1 MLSGPRK
8 SSTTLKEILSQP
20 GSDSQGSGG
29 YGERQLVNSGSQSPN
44 LPDIPSQHQTL
55 PQFAGQLRRRGAQAC
70 YKEGTQTAVTPP
82 EGTRA
87 DAGEP
92 PAAQRQ
98 VSKPCGRPGSRVSGT
113 LTRGSPFS
121 SGGSRGCTSSARG
134 RDQRE
139 GALPRAAEGLEA
151 LCVWS
156 QIPHFLSP
164 PPSRSLSPG
173 PKSQWRLQQLARE
186 EGAAGGGGGG
196 GGCRQRHPL
205 PRHQCRFR
213 QRCPRAPPTG
223 LPSALRRP
231 PALFLGR
238 S

>member
-1 MLSGPRK
+1 MP
-8 SSTTLKEILSQP
+8 
-20 GSDSQGSGG
+20 
-29 YGERQLVNSGSQSPN
+29 
-44 LPDIPSQHQTL
+44 
-55 PQFAGQLRRRGAQAC
+55 AQAR

-87 DAGEP
+87 GAGEP

-98 VSKPCGRPGSRVSGT
+98 VSKPCERPGTWVSGT
-113 LTRGSPFS
+113 LTRASPFS
-121 SGGSRGCTSSARG
+121 SGGSRGCTNSARG

-139 GALPRAAEGLEA
+139 GALLWAAEALEA

-156 QIPHFLSP
+156 QILHFLSP

-173 PKSQWRLQQLARE
+173 PTSQWRLQQLARE
-186 EGAAGGGGGG
+186 EGAAGGGGGD
-196 GGCRQRHPL
+196 GGCGQRHPL
-205 PRHQCRFR
+205 PRHRCRFR
-213 QRCPRAPPTG
+213 RRCLRAPPTG
-223 LPSALRRP
+223 RPSALRRP

>member
-1 MLSGPRK
+1 MER
-8 SSTTLKEILSQP
+8 SSWLQVP
-20 GSDSQGSGG
+20 
-29 YGERQLVNSGSQSPN
+29 
-44 LPDIPSQHQTL
+44 
-55 PQFAGQLRRRGAQAC
+55 AQAR
-70 YKEGTQTAVTPP
+70 YKEGTQTAETPP

-87 DAGEP
+87 DAGHSLLQPSGWSPSPVE
-92 PAAQRQ
+92 
-98 VSKPCGRPGSRVSGT
+98 GRGQGCLGLSHVGPRS
-113 LTRGSPFS
+113 
-121 SGGSRGCTSSARG
+121 GSRGCTSSTRR

-139 GALPRAAEGLEA
+139 GALPWAAEALEA

-196 GGCRQRHPL
+196 GGCGQRHPL
-205 PRHQCRFR
+205 PRHRCRFR
-213 QRCPRAPPTG
+213 QRCLHAPPTG
-223 LPSALRRP
+223 RPSALRRP